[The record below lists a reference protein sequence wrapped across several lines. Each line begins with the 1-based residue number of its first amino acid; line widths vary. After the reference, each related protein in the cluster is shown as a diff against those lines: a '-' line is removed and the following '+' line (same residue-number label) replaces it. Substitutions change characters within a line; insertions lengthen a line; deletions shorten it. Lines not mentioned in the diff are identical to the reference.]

1 MERIKSVAMIGRGA
15 IGVLY
20 GYLFQKK
27 LKENMVYVV
36 DETRKAKYEKNGLIV
51 NGKSCEFTYVTK
63 KEEFKYV
70 DLVFI
75 STKYSGLQDSIQ
87 SMKEFVKED
96 TIIVS
101 CLNGICSEEIL
112 REAYPNNP
120 VVRTIVQGMD
130 STYLHDEVTFTVLG
144 ELLFGQE
151 LKSEANAVALL
162 KEFYTR
168 MEIPFRVSENIVL
181 DQWNKLMFNCGI
193 NQTCAAY
200 YSTYGGCKHEGVLR
214 DCFIQAMKEVKQ
226 VANAYGILLTDE
238 NIENWKVVLN
248 SLGNEGMPS
257 MRQDIIAHRKTEKE
271 LFSGT
276 ILPLAKKKGILC
288 ETLQELYNQII
299 VIENEM

>member
-1 MERIKSVAMIGRGA
+1 MKQINTVAMIGRGA

-20 GYLFQKK
+20 GVLFKDK
-27 LKENMVYVV
+27 LDDNMVYIV
-36 DETRKAKYEKNGLIV
+36 DKKRKEKYIKNGLIV
-51 NGKSCEFTYVTK
+51 NGKAVEFPYVTTVD
-63 KEEFKYV
+63 EFQPV

-75 STKYSGLQDSIQ
+75 STKYAGLQDAIEL
-87 SMKEFVKED
+87 MKDFVKED

-101 CLNGICSEEIL
+101 CLNGIRSEDIL

-130 STYLHDEVTFTVLG
+130 STYLHDEVVFTVLG

-151 LKSEANAVALL
+151 LEEEKEAVSLL
-162 KEFYTR
+162 RDFYTR
-168 MEIPFRVSENIVL
+168 MNIPFRECENIVF

-200 YSTYGGCKHEGVLR
+200 YSTYGGCKHEGPLR
-214 DCFIQAMKEVKQ
+214 DCFIQAMQEVKR
-226 VANAYGILLTDE
+226 VANAYGIALSDE
-238 NIENWKVVLN
+238 NIEGWKRVLN
-248 SLGNEGMPS
+248 NLGNEGMPS
-257 MRQDIIAHRKTEKE
+257 MRQDILSHRKTEKA

-276 ILPLAKKKGILC
+276 ILPLAKKKNMEC
-288 ETLQELYNQII
+288 KTLQELYDRIT